1 MTTSDLSTLF
11 QQPIPQDRLKSLLLE
26 VHNKLESKTPGLQ
39 IAMGELHKHLLAH
52 GELTHILDDDDIQL
66 LVHAH
71 EEFKQIRIVQVAEK
85 ASKKASTKL
94 GKEAI
99 KNIKDDEF

>member
-1 MTTSDLSTLF
+1 MTTIDLSTLN
-11 QQPIPQDRLKSLLLE
+11 QQPIPQDRLKSLLLK
-26 VHNKLESKTPGLQ
+26 VHTELEAKTPGLQ
-39 IAMGELHKHLLAH
+39 TAMGELHKHLLAH

-85 ASKKASTKL
+85 ASKKAPTKL
-94 GKEAI
+94 GKEVI
-99 KNIKDDEF
+99 KNIKDEDF